1 MVCEKRGLY
10 LNIYKWLPEVDDD
23 KEYKYRILVYPNITY
38 MRDLEKDSYVVVLHN
53 VIKELNKI
61 RDDIHWTILSPMDI
75 KSLMFENTTQ
85 IPINLPSYP
94 NAMRAHFNFEEIKK
108 VLRWK
113 ETDYDVLYSHLPEHT
128 LQLSN
133 MFNNETNI
141 SPKIVGYSH
150 WFEVPENTA
159 YNKTM
164 LMHNIAGMLEMEE
177 CGVNS
182 EWLKD
187 LVLDKVA
194 GTYHSRIVRRL
205 EDIIQPHYLG
215 IDKVDMKSTPTGNN
229 IIFNHRDN
237 EYTGFR
243 WFINQ
248 MDLLWE
254 KRQDFTVYTT
264 LADIDKPYAKRV
276 KIHSRDEY
284 LKFLKSMKVG
294 VGCFQKYSA
303 WSISTTD
310 SLSMGV
316 PYVLPNKLCYPEMVG
331 EDYPLLY
338 NNSKEFLRNI
348 EDVLNSDF
356 VRGVAVAYLRK
367 NINDFKWENRVPSW
381 FNKWNF
387 LKPESFKV
395 IGDSSESYPKIV
407 DFIHKKK
414 SVSKKD
420 ILGHM
425 GWGVRISFS
434 HYRNRLRTEPTIKL
448 TKNRYEVI

>member
-1 MVCEKRGLY
+1 M
-10 LNIYKWLPEVDDD
+10 NIFDFTNDQDSE
-23 KEYKYRILVYPNITY
+23 KEYNYKILVYPNITY

-61 RDDIHWTILSPMDI
+61 RDDIHWTILSPTDI
-75 KSLMFENTTQ
+75 KSLTFENTTQ
-85 IPINLPSYP
+85 IPINMPSYP
-94 NAMRAHFNFEEIKK
+94 NAMRCHFNYEEIKK
-108 VLRWK
+108 NLRWK
-113 ETDYDVLYSHLPEHT
+113 YTDYDVLYSHLPEHT
-128 LQLSN
+128 LN
-133 MFNNETNI
+133 MINLLENDTNI
-141 SPKIVGYSH
+141 NPKVVGYCH
-150 WFEVPENTA
+150 WYEVPENTN
-159 YNKTM
+159 YSKTM
-164 LMHNIAGMLEMEE
+164 LMNNVAGMLEMEE

-194 GTYHSRIVRRL
+194 RTYHPRIVHSL
-205 EDIIQPHYLG
+205 EEIIQPHYLG
-215 IDKVDMKSTPTGNN
+215 IDKVDMKSKPTGNN

-264 LADIDKPYAKRV
+264 LADIDRPYARRV
-276 KIHSRDEY
+276 KISSRDEY

-331 EDYPLLY
+331 KDYPLLY
-338 NNSKEFLRNI
+338 NNSKEFLQNI

-356 VRGVAVAYLRK
+356 VRGVAVTYLK
-367 NINDFKWENRVPSW
+367 KSINDFKWEKRVPSW

-387 LKPESFKV
+387 LNPNEFKM
-395 IGDSSESYPKIV
+395 IGNKSESYNKIL

-414 SVSKKD
+414 SATKND
-420 ILGHM
+420 ILTYLN
-425 GWGVRISFS
+425 WGVRISFS
-434 HYRNRLRTEPTIKL
+434 PYRNRLRKEPTIRF
-448 TKNRYEVI
+448 TKDRYEVI

>member
-1 MVCEKRGLY
+1 M
-10 LNIYKWLPEVDDD
+10 NIFDFTNDQDSE
-23 KEYKYRILVYPNITY
+23 KEYNYKILVYPNITY

-61 RDDIHWTILSPMDI
+61 RDDIHWTILSPTDI
-75 KSLMFENTTQ
+75 KSLTFENTTQ
-85 IPINLPSYP
+85 IPINMPSYP
-94 NAMRAHFNFEEIKK
+94 NAMRCHFNYEEIKK
-108 VLRWK
+108 NLRWK
-113 ETDYDVLYSHLPEHT
+113 YTDYDVLYSHLPEHT
-128 LQLSN
+128 LN
-133 MFNNETNI
+133 MINLLENDTNI
-141 SPKIVGYSH
+141 NPKVVGYCH
-150 WFEVPENTA
+150 WYEVPENTN
-159 YNKTM
+159 YSKTM
-164 LMHNIAGMLEMEE
+164 LMNNVAGMLEMEE

-194 GTYHSRIVRRL
+194 RTYHPRIVHSL
-205 EDIIQPHYLG
+205 EEIIQPHYLG
-215 IDKVDMKSTPTGNN
+215 IDKVDMKSKPTGNN

-264 LADIDKPYAKRV
+264 LADIDRPYARRV
-276 KIHSRDEY
+276 KISSRDEY

-331 EDYPLLY
+331 KDYPLLY
-338 NNSKEFLRNI
+338 NNSKEFLQNI

-387 LKPESFKV
+387 LNPNEFKM
-395 IGDSSESYPKIV
+395 IGNKSESYNKIL

-414 SVSKKD
+414 SATKND
-420 ILGHM
+420 ILTYLN
-425 GWGVRISFS
+425 WGVRISFS
-434 HYRNRLRTEPTIKL
+434 PYRNRLRKEPTIRF
-448 TKNRYEVI
+448 TKDRYEVI

>member
-1 MVCEKRGLY
+1 M
-10 LNIYKWLPEVDDD
+10 NIYNFTKEQDND
-23 KEYKYRILVYPNITY
+23 KEYKYKILVYPNITY
-38 MRDLEKDSYVVVLHN
+38 MRDLEKDSYVVVLRN
-53 VIKELNKI
+53 VIKEMNKI
-61 RDDIHWTILSPMDI
+61 RKDIHWTILSPTDI
-75 KSLMFENTTQ
+75 KSLTFENTTQ

-113 ETDYDVLYSHLPEHT
+113 ETDYDILYSHLPEHT

-133 MFNNETNI
+133 LFNNETNI
-141 SPKIVGYSH
+141 SPKIVGYCH

-159 YNKTM
+159 YSKTM

-182 EWLKD
+182 EWLKE
-187 LVLDKVA
+187 LVLEKA
-194 GTYHSRIVRRL
+194 SQTYHPRIVRRL
-205 EDIIQPHYLG
+205 DDIIQPHCLG

-229 IIFNHRDN
+229 IVFNHRDN

-243 WFINQ
+243 WFVKQ
-248 MDLLWE
+248 MDKLYE

-264 LADIDKPYAKRV
+264 LTDIDKPYAKRV
-276 KIHSRDEY
+276 KISDRDEY

-331 EDYPLLY
+331 KDYPLLY
-338 NNSKEFLRNI
+338 DNDFLDKI
-348 EDVLNSDF
+348 EKVLDDDT
-356 VRGVAVAYLRK
+356 VRDKAVKYLKK
-367 NINDFKWENRVPSW
+367 NIDDFKWEKRIPSW
-381 FNKWNF
+381 FDKWSF
-387 LKPESFKV
+387 LNPDKFKI
-395 IGDSSESYPKIV
+395 IGNNSQSYDKIV

-414 SVSKKD
+414 SVTKKN
-420 ILGHM
+420 ILEYM

-434 HYRNRLRTEPTIKL
+434 AYRNRLRKEPTIKL
-448 TKNRYEVI
+448 TKDRYEVVK

>member
-1 MVCEKRGLY
+1 M
-10 LNIYKWLPEVDDD
+10 NIYNFTQEKDKD
-23 KEYKYRILVYPNITY
+23 KEYNYKILVYPNITY

-61 RDDIHWTILSPMDI
+61 RDDIHWTILSPTDI
-75 KSLMFENTTQ
+75 QSLTFENTTQ

-113 ETDYDVLYSHLPEHT
+113 ETDYDILYSHLPEHT

-133 MFNNETNI
+133 LFNNETNI
-141 SPKIVGYSH
+141 SPKIVGYCH

-159 YNKTM
+159 YSKTM

-182 EWLKD
+182 KWLKK
-187 LVLDKVA
+187 LVLQKCSDTYKQSIVDRLDK
-194 GTYHSRIVRRL
+194 
-205 EDIIQPHYLG
+205 IIQPHYLG
-215 IDKVDMKSTPTGNN
+215 IDKVDMKSIPTGNN

-237 EYTGFR
+237 EYTGFK
-243 WFINQ
+243 WFIKQ
-248 MDLLWE
+248 MDRLWD

-264 LADIDKPYAKRV
+264 LADIDRPYAKRV
-276 KIHSRDEY
+276 KISSRDEY

-331 EDYPLLY
+331 EDYSLLY
-338 NNSKEFLRNI
+338 KDSNDFLKKI
-348 EDVLNSDF
+348 EQVLSSDF
-356 VRGVAVAYLRK
+356 VRDVAVIYLK
-367 NINDFKWENRVPSW
+367 KEISDFKWEKRIPSW
-381 FNKWNF
+381 FDTWNF
-387 LKPESFKV
+387 LEPNKFKM
-395 IGDSSESYPKIV
+395 IGDKSQSYNKIV

-420 ILGHM
+420 ILEYM

-434 HYRNRLRTEPTIKL
+434 AYRNRLRTEPTIKL
-448 TKNRYEVI
+448 TKSRYEVIK

>member
-1 MVCEKRGLY
+1 M
-10 LNIYKWLPEVDDD
+10 NIFDFTNDQDSE
-23 KEYKYRILVYPNITY
+23 KEYNYKILVYPNITY

-61 RDDIHWTILSPMDI
+61 RDDIHWTILSPTDI
-75 KSLMFENTTQ
+75 KSLTFENTTQ
-85 IPINLPSYP
+85 IPINMPSYP
-94 NAMRAHFNFEEIKK
+94 NAMRCHFNYEEIKK
-108 VLRWK
+108 NLRWK
-113 ETDYDVLYSHLPEHT
+113 YTDYDVLYSHLPEHT
-128 LQLSN
+128 LN
-133 MFNNETNI
+133 MINLLENDTNI
-141 SPKIVGYSH
+141 NPKVVGYCH
-150 WFEVPENTA
+150 WYEVPENTN
-159 YNKTM
+159 YSKTM
-164 LMHNIAGMLEMEE
+164 LMNNVAGMLEMEE

-194 GTYHSRIVRRL
+194 RTYHPRIVHSL
-205 EDIIQPHYLG
+205 EEIIQPHYLG
-215 IDKVDMKSTPTGNN
+215 IDKVDMKSKPTGNN

-254 KRQDFTVYTT
+254 KSQDFTVYTT
-264 LADIDKPYAKRV
+264 LADIDRPYARRV
-276 KIHSRDEY
+276 KISSRDEY

-331 EDYPLLY
+331 KDYPLLY
-338 NNSKEFLRNI
+338 NNSKEFLQNI

-356 VRGVAVAYLRK
+356 VRGVAVTYLK
-367 NINDFKWENRVPSW
+367 KSINDFKWEKRVPSW

-387 LKPESFKV
+387 LNPNEFKM
-395 IGDSSESYPKIV
+395 IGNKSESYNKIL

-414 SVSKKD
+414 SATKND
-420 ILGHM
+420 ILTYLN
-425 GWGVRISFS
+425 WGVRISFS
-434 HYRNRLRTEPTIKL
+434 PYRNRLRNEPTIRF
-448 TKNRYEVI
+448 TKDRYEVI

>member
-1 MVCEKRGLY
+1 M
-10 LNIYKWLPEVDDD
+10 NIFDFTKEQDSD
-23 KEYKYRILVYPNITY
+23 KEYPYKILVYPNITY
-38 MRDLEKDSYVVVLHN
+38 MRDLEKDSYVVVLRN

-61 RDDIHWTILSPMDI
+61 RDDIHWTILSPTDI
-75 KSLMFENTTQ
+75 KSLSFENTTQ

-113 ETDYDVLYSHLPEHT
+113 ETDYDILYSHLPEHT

-141 SPKIVGYSH
+141 SPKVVGYCH

-159 YNKTM
+159 YSKTM

-182 EWLKD
+182 KWLKK
-187 LVLDKVA
+187 LVLEKCSDTYNQSIVDRLDK
-194 GTYHSRIVRRL
+194 
-205 EDIIQPHYLG
+205 IIQPHYLG
-215 IDKVDMKSTPTGNN
+215 IDKVDMKSIPTGNN

-237 EYTGFR
+237 EYTGFK
-243 WFINQ
+243 WFIKQ
-248 MDLLWE
+248 MDRLWD

-264 LADIDKPYAKRV
+264 LADIDRPYARRV
-276 KIHSRDEY
+276 KISSRDEY

-331 EDYPLLY
+331 ENYPLLY
-338 NNSKEFLRNI
+338 KDSNDFLKKI
-348 EDVLNSDF
+348 EQVLSSDF
-356 VRGVAVAYLRK
+356 VRDVAVIYLK
-367 NINDFKWENRVPSW
+367 KEINDFKWEKRIPSW
-381 FNKWNF
+381 FDTWNF
-387 LKPESFKV
+387 LEPNEFKM
-395 IGDSSESYPKIV
+395 IGDKSQSYNKIV

-420 ILGHM
+420 ILEYM

-434 HYRNRLRTEPTIKL
+434 AYRNRLRTEPTIKL
-448 TKNRYEVI
+448 TKSRYEVIK

>member
-1 MVCEKRGLY
+1 M
-10 LNIYKWLPEVDDD
+10 NIFDFTKEQDSD
-23 KEYKYRILVYPNITY
+23 KEYSYKILVYPNITY
-38 MRDLEKDSYVVVLHN
+38 MRDLEKDSYVVVLRN

-61 RDDIHWTILSPMDI
+61 RDDIHWTILSPTDI
-75 KSLMFENTTQ
+75 KSLTFENTTQ
-85 IPINLPSYP
+85 IPINMPSYP
-94 NAMRAHFNFEEIKK
+94 NAMRCHFNYEEIKK
-108 VLRWK
+108 NLRWK
-113 ETDYDVLYSHLPEHT
+113 YTDYDVLYSHLPEHT
-128 LQLSN
+128 LN
-133 MFNNETNI
+133 MINLLENDTNI
-141 SPKIVGYSH
+141 NPKVVGYCH
-150 WFEVPENTA
+150 WYEVPENTN
-159 YNKTM
+159 YSKTM
-164 LMHNIAGMLEMEE
+164 LMNNVAGMLEMEE

-194 GTYHSRIVRRL
+194 GTYHSRIVHSL
-205 EDIIQPHYLG
+205 EEIIQPHYLG
-215 IDKVDMKSTPTGNN
+215 IDKVDMKSKPTGNN

-264 LADIDKPYAKRV
+264 LADIDRPYARRV
-276 KIHSRDEY
+276 KISSRDEY

-303 WSISTTD
+303 WSIATTD

-331 EDYPLLY
+331 KDYPLLY
-338 NNSKEFLRNI
+338 NNSKEFLQNI

-356 VRGVAVAYLRK
+356 VRGVAVTYLK
-367 NINDFKWENRVPSW
+367 KSINDFKWENRVLSW

-387 LKPESFKV
+387 LNPNEFKM
-395 IGDSSESYPKIV
+395 IGNKSESYNKIL

-414 SVSKKD
+414 SATKND
-420 ILGHM
+420 ILTYLN
-425 GWGVRISFS
+425 WGVRISFS
-434 HYRNRLRTEPTIKL
+434 PYRNRLRKEPTIRF
-448 TKNRYEVI
+448 TKDRYEVI

>member
-1 MVCEKRGLY
+1 M
-10 LNIYKWLPEVDDD
+10 NIFDFTNDQDSE
-23 KEYKYRILVYPNITY
+23 KEYNYKILVYPNITY

-61 RDDIHWTILSPMDI
+61 RDDIHWTILSPTDI
-75 KSLMFENTTQ
+75 KSLTFENTTQ
-85 IPINLPSYP
+85 IPINMPSYP
-94 NAMRAHFNFEEIKK
+94 NAMRCHFNYEEIKK
-108 VLRWK
+108 NLRWK
-113 ETDYDVLYSHLPEHT
+113 YTDYDVLYSHLPEHT
-128 LQLSN
+128 LN
-133 MFNNETNI
+133 MINLLENDTNI
-141 SPKIVGYSH
+141 NPKVVGYCH
-150 WFEVPENTA
+150 WYEVPENTN
-159 YNKTM
+159 YSKTM
-164 LMHNIAGMLEMEE
+164 LMNNVAGMLEMEE

-194 GTYHSRIVRRL
+194 RTYHPRIVHSL
-205 EDIIQPHYLG
+205 EEIIQPHYLG
-215 IDKVDMKSTPTGNN
+215 IDKVDMKSKPTGNN

-264 LADIDKPYAKRV
+264 LADIDRPYARRV
-276 KIHSRDEY
+276 KISSRDEY

-331 EDYPLLY
+331 KDYPLLY
-338 NNSKEFLRNI
+338 NNSKEFLQNI

-356 VRGVAVAYLRK
+356 VRGVAVTYLK
-367 NINDFKWENRVPSW
+367 KSINDFKWENRVPSW

-387 LKPESFKV
+387 LNPNEFKM
-395 IGDSSESYPKIV
+395 IGNKSESYNKIL

-414 SVSKKD
+414 SATKND
-420 ILGHM
+420 ILTYLN
-425 GWGVRISFS
+425 WGVRISFS
-434 HYRNRLRTEPTIKL
+434 PYRNRLRNEPTIRF
-448 TKNRYEVI
+448 TKDRYEVI

>member
-1 MVCEKRGLY
+1 M
-10 LNIYKWLPEVDDD
+10 NIFDFTNDQDSE
-23 KEYKYRILVYPNITY
+23 KEYNYKILVYPNITY
-38 MRDLEKDSYVVVLHN
+38 MRDLEKDSYVVVLRN
-53 VIKELNKI
+53 VIKELNKV
-61 RDDIHWTILSPMDI
+61 RDDIHWTILSPTDI
-75 KSLMFENTTQ
+75 KSLTFENTTQ
-85 IPINLPSYP
+85 IPINMPSYP
-94 NAMRAHFNFEEIKK
+94 NAMRCHFNYEEIKK
-108 VLRWK
+108 NLRWK
-113 ETDYDVLYSHLPEHT
+113 YTDYDVLYSHLPEHT
-128 LQLSN
+128 LN
-133 MFNNETNI
+133 MINLLENDTNI
-141 SPKIVGYSH
+141 NPKVVGYCH
-150 WFEVPENTA
+150 WYEVPENTN

-194 GTYHSRIVRRL
+194 GTYHSRIVHSL
-205 EDIIQPHYLG
+205 EEIIQPHYLG
-215 IDKVDMKSTPTGNN
+215 IDKVDMKSKPTGNN

-264 LADIDKPYAKRV
+264 LADIDRPYARRV
-276 KIHSRDEY
+276 KISSRDEY

-303 WSISTTD
+303 WSIATTD

-331 EDYPLLY
+331 KDYPLLY
-338 NNSKEFLRNI
+338 NNSKEFLQNI

-356 VRGVAVAYLRK
+356 VRGVAVTYLK
-367 NINDFKWENRVPSW
+367 KSINDFKWENRVLSW

-387 LKPESFKV
+387 LNPNEFKM
-395 IGDSSESYPKIV
+395 IGNKSESYNKIL

-414 SVSKKD
+414 SATKND
-420 ILGHM
+420 ILTYLN
-425 GWGVRISFS
+425 WGVRISFS
-434 HYRNRLRTEPTIKL
+434 PYRNRLRKEPTIRF
-448 TKNRYEVI
+448 TKDRYEVI